1 MAAANSPFDEKRHAQ
16 ALADLGRDAALRR
29 DGYRDRALKLFPHVC
44 ASCGREFSG
53 KRLKELTVHHQD
65 HNYKNNPPDGSNWI
79 LLCLYCHDHEHEK
92 YKMAEHQRGVRRE
105 DYELA
110 PSIFSPFENL
120 DKLVCLDDAAAASD
134 APAADG
140 AGAAAPAD
148 AATPAPGDPE
158 PGHPPNRP

>member
-1 MAAANSPFDEKRHAQ
+1 MAAGFDEQAHAR

-29 DGYRDRALKLFPHVC
+29 DGYRERALKLFPHVC
-44 ASCGREFSG
+44 ASCGREFAG

-65 HNYKNNPPDGSNWI
+65 HDHTNNPPDGSNWI

-92 YKMAEHQRGVRRE
+92 YKMAEYQRGVRRE

-120 DKLVCLDDAAAASD
+120 DKLIRLDEAA
-134 APAADG
+134 
-140 AGAAAPAD
+140 
-148 AATPAPGDPE
+148 AATPADGETVIAAPAAAAMPGPGDPE
-158 PGHPPNRP
+158 SGRGPEHR